1 MPFICVHLSCA
12 RGGANPGI
20 DMNVVCLR
28 LFIVV
33 PKRRHRNTQVSDG
46 LEQTRDFNASRLRVA
61 AKSRWLEEVT
71 HVKERD
77 PMVGAQQ
84 QRALTLSRS
93 CLLLADPS
101 YCLPQHPPWP
111 LERLSFS
118 PRVVQ
123 FQVQRIFGGY

>member
-1 MPFICVHLSCA
+1 LSETIYC
-12 RGGANPGI
+12 
-20 DMNVVCLR
+20 CS
-28 LFIVV
+28 
-33 PKRRHRNTQVSDG
+33 KRKHRNTRVSDR

-61 AKSRWLEEVT
+61 AESRWLEKVT

-101 YCLPQHPPWP
+101 YCMPQHPPWP